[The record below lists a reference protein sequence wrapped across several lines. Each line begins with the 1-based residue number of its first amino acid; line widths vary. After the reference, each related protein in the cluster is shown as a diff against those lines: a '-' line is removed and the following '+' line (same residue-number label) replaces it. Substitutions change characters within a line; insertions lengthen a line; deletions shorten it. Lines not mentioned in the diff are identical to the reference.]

1 MIAILND
8 LIKPIQTKGAF
19 GARDIHRRPFEF
31 NILGYDPEN
40 QIRKELAKLGAEVAE
55 IANNSK
61 RSSYTLQEIH
71 ALSEQMVGALKEAE
85 K

>member
-8 LIKPIQTKGAF
+8 LIEPIQTKGAF

-61 RSSYTLQEIH
+61 SSYTLQEIP

>member
-1 MIAILND
+1 MILSS
-8 LIKPIQTKGAF
+8 LFKQRELL
-19 GARDIHRRPFEF
+19 ARDIHRRPFEF

-40 QIRKELAKLGAEVAE
+40 QIHKELAKLDAEVAE
-55 IANNSK
+55 VANNSK
-61 RSSYTLQEIH
+61 SSYTLQEIH

>member
-1 MIAILND
+1 LIAILND
-8 LIKPIQTKGAF
+8 LIEPIQTKGAF

-61 RSSYTLQEIH
+61 SSYTLQEIH

>member
-1 MIAILND
+1 MILSS
-8 LIKPIQTKGAF
+8 LFKQRELL
-19 GARDIHRRPFEF
+19 ARDTHRRPFEF

-61 RSSYTLQEIH
+61 SSYTLQEIP